1 MSRASHRLATVGGHV
16 VNDANIESKTLGGT
30 VPVPVTSGTATNVAE
45 VALHLTA
52 GLRLLD
58 LDGQSDLCAGFF
70 SARHPTRSDLFLAPS
85 HGAYWKEATPA
96 IFGVYSC
103 KTRERLAGE
112 GRFPNFPGLA
122 VSAAIYSAFPEV
134 NAIIHAHPSSVM
146 AVAAA
151 DGPAGTILPMSESS
165 FMFYKRVESLECNFF
180 FDDVYLEKIVD
191 AMRNGSY
198 CIMMR
203 NHSYIMTGK
212 SIPEC
217 YIRSYMLAQSAD
229 VQLKVLAA
237 SGGQFPKIPD
247 HDECMFHRRSYEG
260 YEGCPPYDGQLEWPG
275 LLRRLDRE
283 YPSWRGDAEDV
294 AQALSLEPVITPR
307 LTPAI
312 GSILEAAGRL
322 N

>member
-1 MSRASHRLATVGGHV
+1 MAKSRAPYRLATVGRHV
-16 VNDANIESKTLGGT
+16 INDAKIESGT
-30 VPVPVTSGTATNVAE
+30 IPVPMASGTATNVAE
-45 VALHLTA
+45 AALHLTA

-58 LDGQSDLCAGFF
+58 QGGQSDLCAGFF
-70 SARHPTRSDLFLAPS
+70 SARHPDRPDLFLAPS
-85 HGAYWKEATPA
+85 HGAYWREATPS
-96 IFGVYSC
+96 IFGIYSC
-103 KTRERLAGE
+103 KSRERLAGY
-112 GRFPNFPGLA
+112 GRLPNFPGLA

-134 NAIIHAHPSSVM
+134 NAVIHAHPSSVM

-165 FMFYKRVESLECNFF
+165 FMFYERVKSLECNFF
-180 FDDVYLEKIVD
+180 FDDAYLEKIVD
-191 AMRNGSY
+191 ALRDGSY
-198 CIMMR
+198 CILMR
-203 NHSYIMTGK
+203 NHSYIMTGRT
-212 SIPEC
+212 IPEC

-237 SGGQFPKIPD
+237 LGGNLPKIPD
-247 HDECMFHRRSYEG
+247 HDECLFHRRSYEG

-283 YPSWRGDAEDV
+283 HPSWRGDPEDV
-294 AQALSLEPVITPR
+294 ARALSLEPVVTPK

-312 GSILEAAGRL
+312 GSILEAARRL